1 MFLTTCILFSPA
13 QSEFEQEC
21 LEAHNKYRAIHDVPP
36 MTMNAEMNSQAAEW
50 AEQIA
55 SLGEMKHAGKEKRNG
70 HGENLYFSSGMDSS
84 GGDVVTSW

>member
-1 MFLTTCILFSPA
+1 
-13 QSEFEQEC
+13 
-21 LEAHNKYRAIHDVPP
+21 

-55 SLGEMKHAGKEKRNG
+55 SLGEMKHAKKEKRNG